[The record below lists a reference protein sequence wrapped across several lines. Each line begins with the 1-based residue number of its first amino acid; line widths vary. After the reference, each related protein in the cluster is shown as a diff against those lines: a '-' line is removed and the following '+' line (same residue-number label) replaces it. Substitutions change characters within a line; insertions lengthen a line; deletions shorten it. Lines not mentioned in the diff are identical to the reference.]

1 MDEGLLAV
9 LAPAGENTIDFVY
22 QADGYSLA
30 SKVSLAALAAF
41 VLYAGYFVWKKKKH
55 C

>member
-9 LAPAGENTIDFVY
+9 LAPAAKKTIDIVY

-30 SKVSLAALAAF
+30 SKVSLAALAVF
-41 VLYAGYFVWKKKKH
+41 VLYAGYFVWKKKKR